1 MYGTSC
7 EFLKKKVEEF
17 DFDFILKVEA
27 YSIQSMMNNFVCL
40 NFEKWNLSRLRFF
53 WVHWEYFFSAL
64 RDVIH
69 KYLK

>member
-40 NFEKWNLSRLRFF
+40 NFEKWNLSRLRFLSTLRI
-53 WVHWEYFFSAL
+53 FFSAL